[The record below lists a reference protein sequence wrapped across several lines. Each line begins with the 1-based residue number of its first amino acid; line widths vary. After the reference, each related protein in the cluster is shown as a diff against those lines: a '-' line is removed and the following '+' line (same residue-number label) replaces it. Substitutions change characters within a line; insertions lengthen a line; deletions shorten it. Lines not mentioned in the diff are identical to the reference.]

1 VEFGIITSLAVSA
14 DTFVVL
20 DRPLGEGDR
29 VVVLNT
35 SHFTSSGAAPPVV
48 KRVEGLPPGHR
59 PWFVRSTGAEWVVH
73 TSRTVREEISG
84 NLRMRTNESF
94 HLLAPGTGSVAS
106 AFFEQT
112 LSFPIA
118 EPGSGVRVM
127 PPFRYNRWPGV
138 GSRGIYVTD
147 TSTRAVT
154 LYSTR
159 AQALARFPVVESPV
173 SVSALLF
180 SSVLQDR
187 ASLGIDTSYSRLVA
201 PPPYFP
207 SVSRLVVSR
216 EGRLAILRKDLQRR
230 PWHDTDSVVVQVLSS
245 TGEVIGNAVLP
256 PRFELKDFDGSRLY
270 GLLPDPALVTPAR
283 GPGTVRLDGNRV
295 MVVALDVPASRSH

>member
-173 SVSALLF
+173 S
-180 SSVLQDR
+180 
-187 ASLGIDTSYSRLVA
+187 
-201 PPPYFP
+201 
-207 SVSRLVVSR
+207 
-216 EGRLAILRKDLQRR
+216 
-230 PWHDTDSVVVQVLSS
+230 
-245 TGEVIGNAVLP
+245 
-256 PRFELKDFDGSRLY
+256 DFGFY
-270 GLLPDPALVTPAR
+270 KKI
-283 GPGTVRLDGNRV
+283 
-295 MVVALDVPASRSH
+295 